1 MLSTFL
7 QIRHPINKYDL
18 NLMREVILH
27 FRNDACVRNI
37 CREKLMSLLLND
49 ATRARLEEGSLED
62 IMADFE

>member
-49 ATRARLEEGSLED
+49 ATRARLEEVSLED